1 MIIVRSP
8 LRITLGGGGT
18 DLPSYYRNHGG
29 FIVSAAINKYVYI
42 AVNESFRPKINLK
55 YSKVESVDTVDQVE
69 HPVIREALRLLHVPG
84 PIDIN
89 VISDIPH
96 GTGMGSSGS
105 FTTGLLQALHMYR
118 REVLTKEQL
127 AEEAFYIEHD
137 VLGQHCGRQDQYI
150 AAIGGVTCF
159 TFARN
164 GVITHAP
171 LQMKQETLANL
182 EDNLLLFF
190 TGYTRVASGILIDQ
204 DMRSQNHDAVM
215 IENLDT
221 IKELGFRSRDALES
235 GNLQEFATRMHE
247 HWTYKRSRFVNGMTN
262 DHIDELYQLGL
273 DNGALGGKLVGAGG
287 GGFLMFYTENKA
299 KLRRAMYGAGLR
311 EVRIQFD
318 FEGTSTVAH
327 S

>member
-18 DLPSYYRNHGG
+18 DLPSYYHDHGG

-42 AVNESFRPKINLK
+42 AVNESFRPTINLK
-55 YSKVESVDTVDQVE
+55 YSKIESVDKVDQIE
-69 HPVIREALRLLHVPG
+69 HPVIREALRLLHVFG
-84 PIDIN
+84 PLDIN

-150 AAIGGVTCF
+150 SAIGGVTCF
-159 TFARN
+159 IFGQN
-164 GVITHAP
+164 GTITHAP
-171 LQMKQETLANL
+171 LRIGQEALANL
-182 EDNLLLFF
+182 EDHLLLFF
-190 TGYTRVASGILIDQ
+190 TGYTRTAASILVDQ
-204 DMRSQNHDAVM
+204 DTRSQNRDTVM
-215 IENLDT
+215 IENLNV
-221 IKELGFRSRDALES
+221 IKELGLQSQDALEA
-235 GNLQEFATRMHE
+235 GNLRTFASLMHK
-247 HWTYKRSRFVNGMTN
+247 HWTHKRSNFISGMTN
-262 DHIDELYQLGL
+262 DHIDKLYQLGL
-273 DNGALGGKLVGAGG
+273 DNDALGGKLVGAGG

-299 KLRRAMYGAGLR
+299 KLRRAMYEVGLR
-311 EVRIQFD
+311 EVRVRFD
-318 FEGTSTVAH
+318 FEGTSVVAH
-327 S
+327 T